1 MSKQEKIPGV
11 IQFPVI
17 LQCSFQAEVS
27 YQCRCD
33 QPRVNF
39 KKREN
44 KKREGEGETE
54 REKKEGEGKGEE
66 GYRRR
71 GKSSHLR
78 ISPRNPRISEIWNM
92 NQ

>member
-1 MSKQEKIPGV
+1 MSKQEEIPRE
-11 IQFPVI
+11 IQFPLN
-17 LQCSFQAEVS
+17 LQCSPQAEVS
-27 YQCRCD
+27 YHCRCG

-44 KKREGEGETE
+44 KNREGEGERE
-54 REKKEGEGKGEE
+54 REKKEGEEKGEE
-66 GYRRR
+66 GHRR
-71 GKSSHLR
+71 GKSSLLR

>member
-17 LQCSFQAEVS
+17 LQCSPQAEGS
-27 YQCRCD
+27 YHCRCD

-44 KKREGEGETE
+44 KKRDGEGE
-54 REKKEGEGKGEE
+54 REKKRRGRGRERKDIEEGEKV
-66 GYRRR
+66 
-71 GKSSHLR
+71 LT
-78 ISPRNPRISEIWNM
+78 
-92 NQ
+92 